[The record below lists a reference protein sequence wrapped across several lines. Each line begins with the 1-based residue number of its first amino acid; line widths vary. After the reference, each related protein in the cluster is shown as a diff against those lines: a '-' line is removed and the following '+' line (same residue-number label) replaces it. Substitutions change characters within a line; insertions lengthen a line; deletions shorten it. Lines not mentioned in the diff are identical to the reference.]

1 MTFELEP
8 VKRDKLGRK
17 IADYDTRHF
26 YEKIA
31 EELLEAHEA
40 ACFEN
45 DPVSEVMEL
54 LDVMTAC
61 ATRINSIYLT
71 EGLLEDLQKRVIDRN
86 ADRGYFDD

>member
-1 MTFELEP
+1 MVFELEP

-31 EELLEAHEA
+31 VELLEAHELS
-40 ACFEN
+40 CFDN
-45 DPVSEVMEL
+45 DPVGEVMEL

-61 ATRINSIYLT
+61 ATRINALNLPK
-71 EGLLEDLQKRVIDRN
+71 ELLEFLQKRIIARN
-86 ADRGYFDD
+86 ADRGYFED

>member
-1 MTFELEP
+1 MVFELEP

-17 IADYDTRHF
+17 VADYQPRHF

-31 EELLEAHEA
+31 EELLAAHELS
-40 ACFEN
+40 CFDN
-45 DPVSEVMEL
+45 DPVGEVMEL

-71 EGLLEDLQKRVIDRN
+71 EGLLEHLQDCVIDRN
-86 ADRGYFDD
+86 ADRGYFED